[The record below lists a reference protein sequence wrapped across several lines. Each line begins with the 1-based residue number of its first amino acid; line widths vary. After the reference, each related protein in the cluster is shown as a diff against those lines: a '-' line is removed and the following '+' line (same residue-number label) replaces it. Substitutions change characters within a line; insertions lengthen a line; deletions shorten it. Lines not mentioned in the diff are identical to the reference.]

1 MGTKNQSLLLL
12 GTNLGQREQNIAL
25 AKQYIQSSKIIITNE
40 TKIIET
46 KPIGFLSENLFKNQ
60 IIEVSHSYSPIQL
73 LGVLH
78 GIEKKVGR
86 TEKTNQKSKAYTDRE
101 IDLDILSFNELK
113 FDSDQLTIPHHQL
126 YSRAF
131 VKELLTLLPSV
142 ESDLS

>member
-60 IIEVSHSYSPIQL
+60 I
-73 LGVLH
+73 
-78 GIEKKVGR
+78 
-86 TEKTNQKSKAYTDRE
+86 
-101 IDLDILSFNELK
+101 F
-113 FDSDQLTIPHHQL
+113 
-126 YSRAF
+126 
-131 VKELLTLLPSV
+131 
-142 ESDLS
+142 